1 MRMRERK
8 VVALRSMIEDM
19 NRELEEVDESSG

>member
-1 MRMRERK
+1 MNIRERK
-8 VVALRSMIEDM
+8 IVALRSMIENM

>member
-1 MRMRERK
+1 MNVRERK
-8 VVALRSMIEDM
+8 VVALRSMIENM

>member
-1 MRMRERK
+1 MNIRERK
-8 VVALRSMIEDM
+8 VVALRSMIENM

>member
-1 MRMRERK
+1 MDIRERK
-8 VVALRSMIEDM
+8 AIALRSMIENM

>member
-1 MRMRERK
+1 MNVRERK
-8 VVALRSMIEDM
+8 IVALRSMIENM

>member
-1 MRMRERK
+1 MNMRERK
-8 VVALRSMIEDM
+8 IVALRSMIEDM